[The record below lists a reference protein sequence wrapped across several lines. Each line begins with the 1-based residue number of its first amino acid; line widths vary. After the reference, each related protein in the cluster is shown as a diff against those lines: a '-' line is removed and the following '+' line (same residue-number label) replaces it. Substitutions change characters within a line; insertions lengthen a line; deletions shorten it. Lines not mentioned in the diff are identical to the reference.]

1 MMTTIGTTP
10 LLMISLLLRTQ
21 GATWDSMNYGL
32 ELMMIGTCMIELEDD
47 YGQRLIDIFMLS
59 NCLTIVWNRQY
70 LLPLMSLQ

>member
-47 YGQRLIDIFMLS
+47 YGQRLIDIFMIS
-59 NCLTIVWNRQY
+59 NCLTIVWTRQY
-70 LLPLMSLQ
+70 LLPLTSLQ